1 MKVEEFKMKM
11 YGVKNEVKNVVG
23 FVDESRKLKIELD
36 NEVFN
41 DVFERDFD
49 SVMLE
54 VEMLIENLCDVIK
67 VVEFKKNDENYDVYL
82 NGTKYEFDY

>member
-1 MKVEEFKMKM
+1 MKM
-11 YGVKNEVKNVVG
+11 YGVKNEMKNVVG
-23 FVDESRKLKIELD
+23 FVDESRKLKVELD
-36 NEVFN
+36 VEVFN

-54 VEMLIENLCDVIK
+54 VEMVIENLFDVVK

>member
-1 MKVEEFKMKM
+1 MKM

-23 FVDESRKLKIELD
+23 FVDESRKLKVELD
-36 NEVFN
+36 VEVFN

-54 VEMLIENLCDVIK
+54 VEMVIENLFDVVK

>member
-1 MKVEEFKMKM
+1 MKM
-11 YGVKNEVKNVVG
+11 YGVKNEMKNVVG
-23 FVDESRKLKIELD
+23 FVDESRKLRVELD
-36 NEVFN
+36 VEVFN
-41 DVFERDFD
+41 DVFEKNFD

-54 VEMLIENLCDVIK
+54 VEMVIENLFDVVK

>member
-1 MKVEEFKMKM
+1 MKM
-11 YGVKNEVKNVVG
+11 YGVKNEMKNVVG
-23 FVDESRKLKIELD
+23 FVDESRKLKVELD
-36 NEVFN
+36 VEVFN
-41 DVFERDFD
+41 DVFEKDFD

-54 VEMLIENLCDVIK
+54 VEMVIENLFDVVK

>member
-1 MKVEEFKMKM
+1 MKM
-11 YGVKNEVKNVVG
+11 YGVKNEMKNVIG
-23 FVDESRKLKIELD
+23 FVDESRKLKVELD
-36 NEVFN
+36 VEVFN

-49 SVMLE
+49 NVMLE
-54 VEMLIENLCDVIK
+54 VEMVIENLFDVVK

>member
-1 MKVEEFKMKM
+1 MKM
-11 YGVKNEVKNVVG
+11 YGVKNEMRNVVG
-23 FVDESRKLKIELD
+23 FVDESRKLRVELD
-36 NEVFN
+36 VEVFN

-54 VEMLIENLCDVIK
+54 VEMVIENLFDVVK